1 MLQCYNSI
9 FLVELSAIIVITIII
24 ESKEVIDECIDEE
37 RWAPPPL
44 TYDLVIGNMNL
55 HWINDLQGIASL
67 KTASSLRRMLQR
79 DAIFAVK
86 WLLFG

>member
-1 MLQCYNSI
+1 MSYNVLQCYNSI
-9 FLVELSAIIVITIII
+9 FLVELSAIIVITIIV

-55 HWINDLQGIASL
+55 HWINDLQGIAFL
-67 KTASSLRRMLQR
+67 KTASSLRCVL
-79 DAIFAVK
+79 
-86 WLLFG
+86 